1 MSQLG
6 LAFPARFS
14 TRRQIHRTLSV
25 MVAFA
30 LFTLGLATAPMA
42 LADPTSPL
50 TVTNIASPT
59 PVASGAEITYT
70 ITIVNTGGS
79 KVTNLVLADQLNGV
93 GTLQSPPATPQYAVA
108 SSQGTC
114 SQSGQLVTCNGG
126 NLAGGASWTVTI
138 RGLVTAPNGT
148 TINNTATITGTRSA
162 QNFTTNASAQTLVQ
176 GGTGGGTLP
185 DLTINKTGPTSV
197 VAGAAF
203 DYVLTVNNPS
213 TLATSNVA
221 VTDTLPAG
229 VTLTSITTTSLFTCS
244 PSSGTGVTVVCT
256 GGSVNAGQNAAIT
269 LHVTAPAVAGGSL
282 TNTAAVDPDN
292 TIAESNELNNTSAT
306 VNTSVTTANAAPPLS
321 IVKTDDP
328 AIIAGAGP
336 DPVSPGGT
344 LVYKVRVTNVGT
356 ARADDVVVVD
366 GTQGLE
372 AASIVAT
379 QAVVNG
385 TVGSGNGCSV
395 SAPEVRCKIRTLN
408 PGGTLTVTI
417 TGKVI
422 APSGTTL
429 INTATVTGNVKNT
442 GVTATATEKTTV
454 KPAVDF
460 TITKSAAPDPVCA
473 RSWPHAAA
481 DDLCTGGLTYTFVVG
496 NSGIQASPVVTVR
509 DVLPAGT
516 IYDEFAN
523 VNGADFV
530 CSVTAGVLTCT
541 NPSIGAESTESFSV
555 TLVAPDMVGP
565 LTNAVIVDPA
575 NAVFESD
582 ETNNSASV
590 TSQVSTGIDLTV
602 FKYDEPGPTADPAGS
617 IPAYPNPATGFDPI
631 ATAGTQTYTIYVD
644 NLGPQNATDVRVV
657 DTLPAGT
664 KFLAATSDSGF
675 TCTHDGAATGGVVTC
690 VGGGLLGTETE
701 FYTNHGTLT
710 PAGNQFATIVIKAF
724 ATPFVQPVMHNEV
737 RVDPLGAIAEINE
750 ANNIATQ
757 DTVVQTGG
765 AGLSAFNQLTIAKAQ
780 TDPVPPTAVA
790 TNGILRYT
798 LTVGND
804 GTDPV
809 SNIVVKDFLPSGA
822 RFISAADTDPG
833 PGTTDAFFCTH
844 DGAATGG
851 VITCIGGDLS
861 GTVNTIP
868 DTGGVGD
875 IPLTRQILVTVYAPG
890 TPGTYTNVAKVD
902 PDNLVPEGNE
912 FDNEAQASTKVTTAG
927 NGGANSFYQLTIDK
941 TATASVATSSVITY
955 VLTVTNEGTDPAFG
969 VTVRDTLPAGTS
981 FISADDQTPG
991 ATQFTCSVNGHVI
1004 TCSGAT
1010 LSGTVTTLPGAPATR
1025 TIVITA
1031 FAPNRP
1037 MIVTNTAYVDPDNTI
1052 PEGDETDNAASAST
1066 VVTVGAGFIDLSITT
1081 CDGGPCPTVGNPLPM
1096 NTPIT
1101 YAVNVTN
1108 NGTDP
1113 AFQVTVRDI
1122 LPAGATF
1129 LSAVDQAGGA
1139 GSFAC
1144 SASDGVVTCIGGTLD
1159 GSLDLIGGVPTERV
1173 ILISVMP
1180 PQQHGL
1186 VITNQAFVDPANAIA
1201 ESNETNNYAVD
1212 TSLVISPFDVSL
1224 TKEGPTT
1231 AHQNNNE
1238 DYTITVTNNGAA
1250 VNDVLVEDA
1259 LPTGLIVLGVTA
1271 TPANFTCQVFE
1282 NPVNVVRCV
1291 GDMGATGSDTATV
1304 TITVTVFVTADG
1316 GTLDNEA
1323 CVDPDNAIVESDE
1336 ANNCATKSSV
1346 VDVFR
1351 PNIVVHKS
1359 ASDGSATIGQAF
1371 AYDITVAN
1379 IGDAP
1384 AAAGWTVED
1393 TLPSAVDFVAAS
1405 GNNGGTCTESSGT
1418 VTCTPLALAP
1428 GAQETYTIQV
1438 RANTTA
1444 TSAFTNTAALNGT
1457 VDADP
1462 AVAPCDLS
1470 TCGPETSVANNSDSV
1485 TVSSGGPSINLVV
1498 GDISD
1503 LPDPAEQGDQVV
1515 YTVVVTNGGTQ
1526 DALAADGREVV
1537 VRITVP
1543 TVGVTLGAP
1552 VGSQGFVCVAS
1563 TGDSIVTCTGD
1574 LNGGESTVLSIPLLT
1589 TGTTPPSLE
1598 VTVTADPTNAIA
1610 ETDET
1615 DNTASETTTVTSSH
1629 CTSCID
1635 LVMGQ
1640 IGADPTPGV
1649 DGGQVTYK
1657 FAVTNIG
1664 DLSTATDPDPLVV
1677 AINLDTTF
1685 NRSSFSSASATNGFS
1700 CVVNPFF
1707 GSGLGQ
1713 STANPEVL
1721 CTASASGLNPGQGT
1735 LITIVANVNTAS
1747 TPSSVDF
1754 GVAVDPDNVVAE
1766 DSDANNTGSLQ
1777 IDVVAP

>member
-328 AIIAGAGP
+328 AIIAG
-336 DPVSPGGT
+336 
-344 LVYKVRVTNVGT
+344 
-356 ARADDVVVVD
+356 
-366 GTQGLE
+366 
-372 AASIVAT
+372 
-379 QAVVNG
+379 
-385 TVGSGNGCSV
+385 
-395 SAPEVRCKIRTLN
+395 
-408 PGGTLTVTI
+408 
-417 TGKVI
+417 
-422 APSGTTL
+422 
-429 INTATVTGNVKNT
+429 
-442 GVTATATEKTTV
+442 
-454 KPAVDF
+454 
-460 TITKSAAPDPVCA
+460 
-473 RSWPHAAA
+473 
-481 DDLCTGGLTYTFVVG
+481 
-496 NSGIQASPVVTVR
+496 
-509 DVLPAGT
+509 
-516 IYDEFAN
+516 
-523 VNGADFV
+523 
-530 CSVTAGVLTCT
+530 
-541 NPSIGAESTESFSV
+541 
-555 TLVAPDMVGP
+555 
-565 LTNAVIVDPA
+565 
-575 NAVFESD
+575 
-582 ETNNSASV
+582 
-590 TSQVSTGIDLTV
+590 
-602 FKYDEPGPTADPAGS
+602 
-617 IPAYPNPATGFDPI
+617 
-631 ATAGTQTYTIYVD
+631 
-644 NLGPQNATDVRVV
+644 
-657 DTLPAGT
+657 
-664 KFLAATSDSGF
+664 
-675 TCTHDGAATGGVVTC
+675 
-690 VGGGLLGTETE
+690 
-701 FYTNHGTLT
+701 
-710 PAGNQFATIVIKAF
+710 
-724 ATPFVQPVMHNEV
+724 
-737 RVDPLGAIAEINE
+737 
-750 ANNIATQ
+750 
-757 DTVVQTGG
+757 
-765 AGLSAFNQLTIAKAQ
+765 
-780 TDPVPPTAVA
+780 
-790 TNGILRYT
+790 
-798 LTVGND
+798 
-804 GTDPV
+804 
-809 SNIVVKDFLPSGA
+809 
-822 RFISAADTDPG
+822 
-833 PGTTDAFFCTH
+833 
-844 DGAATGG
+844 
-851 VITCIGGDLS
+851 
-861 GTVNTIP
+861 
-868 DTGGVGD
+868 
-875 IPLTRQILVTVYAPG
+875 
-890 TPGTYTNVAKVD
+890 
-902 PDNLVPEGNE
+902 
-912 FDNEAQASTKVTTAG
+912 
-927 NGGANSFYQLTIDK
+927 
-941 TATASVATSSVITY
+941 SVITY

-1081 CDGGPCPTVGNPLPM
+1081 CDGGPCPTVGNPVPM

-1101 YAVNVTN
+1101 YAVTVTN

-1359 ASDGSATIGQAF
+1359 ASVGSATIGQAF

-1462 AVAPCDLS
+1462 AVAPCDSS

-1685 NRSSFSSASATNGFS
+1685 NRSSFSSSSATNGLS